1 LLATAL
7 HLPPAFSQSARVV
20 NCAIASAEVP
30 DDTPSE
36 VPLLP
41 VDGLADGAVVA
52 LSPGELVDGA
62 EAPVLV
68 ELSVEVEVLPVAPVV
83 PEVPVLPASELP
95 VVPAAPLEPLVPA
108 APAAPD
114 APPAPPL
121 PPVLV

>member
-1 LLATAL
+1 MLATAL

-62 EAPVLV
+62 RGWGLGVQAPGYYDTN
-68 ELSVEVEVLPVAPVV
+68 EEHATR
-83 PEVPVLPASELP
+83 
-95 VVPAAPLEPLVPA
+95 
-108 APAAPD
+108 
-114 APPAPPL
+114 
-121 PPVLV
+121 